1 MDTTVTFNL
10 PSELDD
16 SLKTIAKE
24 RMVSKSAMIRMIL
37 ADHVALN
44 LPTPASQSAEITEA
58 QEVTA

>member
-16 SLKTIAKE
+16 SLKIIAKE

-37 ADHVALN
+37 ADHVAN
-44 LPTPASQSAEITEA
+44 SSARFDNSAIETA
-58 QEVTA
+58 QAEEDAA